1 MIEVVG
7 YVALALS
14 VACFVVWVISV
25 FYQTA
30 HPKPVADAAAEIAR
44 RVPATPP
51 SLSDITAAIN
61 ALAGLIAGIA
71 KAPAGVVGL
80 LASIAFLVIALI
92 AAVPRP

>member
-7 YVALALS
+7 YVAVALS
-14 VACFVVWVISV
+14 VACFVVWVISI
-25 FYQTA
+25 FRQLA
-30 HPKPVADAAAEIAR
+30 HPKPVADAAAQIAN

-61 ALAGLIAGIA
+61 ALAGLIAA
-71 KAPAGVVGL
+71 LVRAPAGVIGL

-92 AAVPRP
+92 AAGR